1 MKTTTLT
8 AKYLPL
14 IGLTL
19 LTLLTFTEPASAQ
32 VVGDD
37 FKELIND
44 FLNDGNIII
53 QGAFFFATLGIAGWL
68 LAKGKPWGWIASVV
82 LAGFILAA
90 APNIKER
97 LFQDNVFQVD

>member
-8 AKYLPL
+8 TKSFSF

-19 LTLLTFTEPASAQ
+19 MTFLSFTEPASAQ
-32 VVGDD
+32 VVGDE

-44 FLNDGNIII
+44 FLNDGNIVI

-68 LAKGKPWGWIASVV
+68 LAKGKPWGWIGSVV

-90 APNIKER
+90 APNLKDK
-97 LFQDNVFQVD
+97 LFSDNVFQVD